1 MIAVAYYDDET
12 SYGEGYRIKFW
23 QNWMLFPEAWRGE
36 RESCLERVSGISGA
50 LMVSGGGDFGIAK
63 TQEAARK
70 MIMEHRFDKKSRSRH
85 GRYPAHTSIQY
96 DSR

>member
-1 MIAVAYYDDET
+1 
-12 SYGEGYRIKFW
+12 
-23 QNWMLFPEAWRGE
+23 MLFPEAWRGE

-70 MIMEHRFDKKSRSRH
+70 MIMEHRFDKKSKSTTR
-85 GRYPAHTSIQY
+85 QL
-96 DSR
+96 